1 MHGGL
6 ASPGR
11 FPPRGP
17 VNDLNHTRPK
27 ILHVK
32 RNPQLVR
39 RVFPLALGVAV
50 CLAACSK
57 QEEGAAPQGGGAGGA
72 ANAPA
77 RDPVPVTVR
86 PVTVRTAQRYV
97 EVTGTLFGEEEVTIS
112 NKVPGKIIAIH
123 KDVGD
128 RVAPGEELAQLL
140 RNDYELARN
149 QRQAALQ
156 EVLARLGTAQV
167 PPENFDPSTLPAVS
181 RARSQAENARARL
194 ERGRQLFERTP
205 PLLSPQD
212 FADLETAFDVA
223 QQGFEAELLT
233 AKALAGE
240 ARTRLAE
247 LAIAE
252 QALRDTTI
260 RAPRPMAGGAT
271 GDGDDAPAPT
281 PAAAAPAT
289 APANAPAAAPATAP
303 ATAAA
308 PSAEASKPN
317 SFAVAARY
325 VSVGEL
331 LSPISRMFRLVDD
344 DPLKLRAPVREQ
356 FIGEMRVGQ
365 RALVRVDA
373 YDRDFAGE
381 VSRISPQVDPASRT
395 FQIEVII
402 PNADGLLRPGG
413 FARARVAT
421 RVQPEVVFVPRDAV
435 VTFAGVSKVFTV
447 KDGKAQEVV
456 VDVASAAA
464 QAQDLEVTRGL
475 TGSESVIVTGT
486 NRLATGVPVA
496 VAPAAAGQPGGQPN
510 NQPAQPT
517 AAAPRAAA
525 E

>member
-1 MHGGL
+1 M
-6 ASPGR
+6 
-11 FPPRGP
+11 
-17 VNDLNHTRPK
+17 PK

-32 RNPQLVR
+32 RKPQLVTR
-39 RVFPLALGVAV
+39 SLTLALAVGAVAF
-50 CLAACSK
+50 LAACSK
-57 QEEGAAPQGGGAGGA
+57 QDEGAPAQGGA

-112 NKVPGKIIAIH
+112 NKVPGKIIAIY

-128 RVAPGEELAQLL
+128 RVAPGVELAQLL

-156 EVLARLGTAQV
+156 EVLARLGTAEV
-167 PPENFDPSTLPAVS
+167 PPENFDTSLLPAVS

-194 ERGRQLFERTP
+194 ERGRQLHQRTP
-205 PLLSPQD
+205 PLISEQD
-212 FADLETAFDVA
+212 FADLQTTFDVA
-223 QQGFEAELLT
+223 QQGYEAELLT
-233 AKALAGE
+233 ANALAGE
-240 ARTRLAE
+240 ARTRRAE

-271 GDGDDAPAPT
+271 GDGDDP
-281 PAAAAPAT
+281 
-289 APANAPAAAPATAP
+289 PAAAPATAP
-303 ATAAA
+303 ATAPA
-308 PSAEASKPN
+308 PGDGSPQG

-373 YDRDFAGE
+373 YDREFAGE

-395 FQIEVII
+395 FQIEIVI
-402 PNADGLLRPGG
+402 PNAEGLLRPGG

-421 RVQPEVVFVPRDAV
+421 RVQPDVVFVPRDALI
-435 VTFAGVSKVFTV
+435 TFAGVTKVFTV

-456 VDVASAAA
+456 VEAAPASQGQDV
-464 QAQDLEVTRGL
+464 EVTRGL
-475 TGSESVIVTGT
+475 TGSDSVIITGA
-486 NRLATGVPVA
+486 NRLATGMPVA
-496 VAPAAAGQPGGQPN
+496 VAPAAQPGAQPN
-510 NQPAQPT
+510 AQPAQPT

>member
-1 MHGGL
+1 M
-6 ASPGR
+6 
-11 FPPRGP
+11 
-17 VNDLNHTRPK
+17 
-27 ILHVK
+27 HVK
-32 RNPQLVR
+32 RKPPFVR
-39 RVFPLALGVAV
+39 RALALALACAMAPAVAS
-50 CLAACSK
+50 CSK
-57 QEEGAAPQGGGAGGA
+57 PEEGAPAQGA
-72 ANAPA
+72 AAPS

-86 PVTVRTAQRYV
+86 PVTVRGAQRYV

-112 NKVPGKIIAIH
+112 NKVPGKVVAVY

-156 EVLARLGTAQV
+156 EVLARLGTPEV
-167 PPENFDPSTLPAVS
+167 PPENFDPSSLPAVS

-194 ERGRQLFERTP
+194 ERGRQLFDRTP
-205 PLLSPQD
+205 PLLSAQD

-223 QQGFEAELLT
+223 RQGYEAELLT

-240 ARTRLAE
+240 ARTRQAE
-247 LAIAE
+247 LAISE

-271 GDGDDAPAPT
+271 GDGDDAPAT
-281 PAAAAPAT
+281 PPAT
-289 APANAPAAAPATAP
+289 APASAPASGTASAAAPKQGT
-303 ATAAA
+303 
-308 PSAEASKPN
+308 
-317 SFAVAARY
+317 FAIAARY
-325 VSVGEL
+325 ISVGEL

-356 FIGEMRVGQ
+356 FVGEMRVGQ

-373 YDRDFAGE
+373 YDREFAGE
-381 VSRISPQVDPASRT
+381 VVRISPQIDPASRT
-395 FQIEVII
+395 FQIEVVI
-402 PNADGLLRPGG
+402 PNSEGLLRPGG
-413 FARARVAT
+413 FARARVET
-421 RVQPEVVFVPRDAV
+421 RVQPDVVFVPRDAV

-456 VDVASAAA
+456 VEVGAPGGAAGGQDV
-464 QAQDLEVTRGL
+464 EVTRGL
-475 TGSESVIVTGT
+475 AGSESVIVTGA
-486 NRLATGVPVA
+486 NRLASGVPVA
-496 VAPAAAGQPGGQPN
+496 VAPAPAGQPGAP
-510 NQPAQPT
+510 PAQPT